1 MPSRLDQCNQMLF
14 ATARYLRRPS
24 PVRLRPPTPA
34 PPQPPAV
41 HPILQS
47 LTPLPPLP
55 TAQLTAPPAACAPS
69 LTCAD
74 RRCSR
79 CLRRPPPVCA
89 RAGGG
94 GGDGGTDMTRQA
106 HMGVEVTEAWLAAS
120 VFLNLKA
127 EQTLVFSSHLLAA
140 IFPPANPATC
150 VAALNVDVSSLST
163 TQRSTSQPLLPRLR
177 VKDVTSPA
185 SLLRSATL
193 RVVDVAQPAS
203 PPPRFRRP
211 VQPPPR
217 ARSFST
223 RRFTALQRPAPPT
236 HACEGSFLAARAL
249 RVGYYRDIVCGSPL
263 LVAARLRIRAPTACT
278 APGTGVA
285 ESLRPT
291 LSYLNALYST

>member
-1 MPSRLDQCNQMLF
+1 MSF
-14 ATARYLRRPS
+14 AAARYLRRPS

-79 CLRRPPPVCA
+79 CLRRPPP
-89 RAGGG
+89 
-94 GGDGGTDMTRQA
+94 A
-106 HMGVEVTEAWLAAS
+106 HMGVEVTEVWLAAS

-127 EQTLVFSSHLLAA
+127 EQTLVFSSHLLAT
-140 IFPPANPATC
+140 IFPPTNPATC
-150 VAALNVDVSSLST
+150 VAALNVDVVKF
-163 TQRSTSQPLLPRLR
+163 TQYNPALDFSATFACRLR

-223 RRFTALQRPAPPT
+223 CRFTALRTRARAHFWQHGRCASVSRRCVWF
-236 HACEGSFLAARAL
+236 AAARGGAL
-249 RVGYYRDIVCGSPL
+249 EDMGTHRV
-263 LVAARLRIRAPTACT
+263 
-278 APGTGVA
+278 
-285 ESLRPT
+285 LRPT

>member
-1 MPSRLDQCNQMLF
+1 MSF
-14 ATARYLRRPS
+14 AAARYLRQPS

-41 HPILQS
+41 HYILQS

-79 CLRRPPPVCA
+79 CLPRPPP
-89 RAGGG
+89 
-94 GGDGGTDMTRQA
+94 A
-106 HMGVEVTEAWLAAS
+106 HMGVEVTEVWLTE
-120 VFLNLKA
+120 FT
-127 EQTLVFSSHLLAA
+127 QY
-140 IFPPANPATC
+140 NPALDFSATFAC
-150 VAALNVDVSSLST
+150 
-163 TQRSTSQPLLPRLR
+163 RLR

-203 PPPRFRRP
+203 PPPRFRCP
-211 VQPPPR
+211 VQPPPH

-236 HACEGSFLAARAL
+236 HTCEGSFLAARAL
-249 RVGYYRDIVCGSPL
+249 RVGYYRDVACGSPL
-263 LVAARLRIRAPTACT
+263 LVAAR
-278 APGTGVA
+278 
-285 ESLRPT
+285 
-291 LSYLNALYST
+291 

>member
-1 MPSRLDQCNQMLF
+1 MLF

-150 VAALNVDVSSLST
+150 VAALNVDVVKF
-163 TQRSTSQPLLPRLR
+163 TQYNPALDFSACRLR
-177 VKDVTSPA
+177 VKDCCYLAGLAAEICHAACGGRWPA
-185 SLLRSATL
+185 GLA
-193 RVVDVAQPAS
+193 AAS
-203 PPPRFRRP
+203 IST
-211 VQPPPR
+211 PR
-217 ARSFST
+217 AAAAPRTLVFDT
-223 RRFTALQRPAPPT
+223 PLHRPATPRT
-236 HACEGSFLAARAL
+236 TYARVRGLIFGSTGAAR
-249 RVGYYRDIVCGSPL
+249 RYRDIVCGSPL

>member
-1 MPSRLDQCNQMLF
+1 MPSRLDQCNQMSF
-14 ATARYLRRPS
+14 AAARYLRRPS

-34 PPQPPAV
+34 LPQPPAV

-69 LTCAD
+69 PTCAD

-79 CLRRPPPVCA
+79 CLRRPPVCA
-89 RAGGG
+89 RWRRRRRRR
-94 GGDGGTDMTRQA
+94 DGHDATGSHGRGSDR
-106 HMGVEVTEAWLAAS
+106 VWLAAS

-127 EQTLVFSSHLLAA
+127 EQTLVFSSHLLAT
-140 IFPPANPATC
+140 IFPPTNPATC

-177 VKDVTSPA
+177 VQDVTSPA

-249 RVGYYRDIVCGSPL
+249 RVGYYRDIACGSPL
-263 LVAARLRIRAPTACT
+263 LVAARWRIWAPTACT